1 MKLPGSKRVLVCA
14 ATAALLLAGCHVGNR
29 LRKANVDQVTSGMAR
44 KQVESILGMPTSV
57 DTKDYELKQ
66 KMTYL
71 YRQGQDTV
79 TIVFWE
85 DKVETKETTFTD

>member
-1 MKLPGSKRVLVCA
+1 MKLDRLIFPFIAIG
-14 ATAALLLAGCHVGNR
+14 LLALPACQPGKS
-29 LRKANVDQVTSGMAR
+29 LSKANVDQVTAGMAK

-57 DTKDYELKQ
+57 DTKDYESKQ
-66 KMTYL
+66 KTIYL

-85 DKVETKETTFTD
+85 DKVESKNTTLVD